1 MQVLTRVTKHVA
13 SADVMGRR
21 ERAGDLMQTG
31 TEAEFSLRF
40 WGVRGSLPVT
50 GPSTLRYG
58 GNTTCMEI
66 TAAGRTI
73 IVDCGTGAHWLGKDL
88 LARGIGR
95 ADLLM
100 THTHLDHITGF
111 PLFAPAYSPDFDLVC
126 WACGDAPR
134 PIADT
139 LRSLTAQAIWP
150 LGPVA
155 VDRTEFRTIRSGEGI
170 DLGDGITIRA
180 QRLHHPGGCIGFR
193 IEQGGSAF
201 AIVSDH
207 EHGDDAIDREVAAF
221 VKGADVIVYDATY
234 TDATYGGH
242 EGWGHSTWEKGAALV
257 TQAGAA
263 MVVMFHHAPE
273 RTDDELDALVEA
285 AGGRQPGVVAAME
298 GARVVRLADGYTF
311 AYEEPSLG

>member
-1 MQVLTRVTKHVA
+1 MQ
-13 SADVMGRR
+13 S
-21 ERAGDLMQTG
+21 EAG
-31 TEAEFSLRF
+31 AEFSLRF

-58 GNTTCMEI
+58 GNTTCMEVNI
-66 TAAGRTI
+66 AGRTI

-88 LARGIGR
+88 LARRVDR

-100 THTHLDHITGF
+100 THTHLDHISGF

-134 PIADT
+134 PIADI

-155 VDRTEFRTIRSGEGI
+155 VDRTEFRKIRSGETI
-170 DLGDGITIRA
+170 DLGDGIVVRA
-180 QRLHHPGGCIGFR
+180 QRLHHPGGCIGYR

-201 AIVSDH
+201 AIVTDH
-207 EHGDDAIDREVAAF
+207 EHGDAGIDDEVAAF
-221 VKGADVIVYDATY
+221 VAGADVIVYDATY
-234 TDATYGGH
+234 TQATYGGH
-242 EGWGHSTWEKGAALV
+242 EGWGHSTWEKGAELAAG
-257 TQAGAA
+257 AGAA
-263 MVVMFHHAPE
+263 MIVMFHHAPE
-273 RTDDELDALVEA
+273 RTDDDLDALVES

-298 GARVVRLADGYTF
+298 GARVMRLADGHSF